1 MSESKMALALLCDGD
16 HWRELEFGISLPLL
30 LVFSHLTMQVELKEG
45 FILFS
50 GLSCAVQY
58 SHAQMDI
65 ERVIGLC
72 NQSI

>member
-1 MSESKMALALLCDGD
+1 MALASICDGD

-45 FILFS
+45 FIFFFP
-50 GLSCAVQY
+50 GLSYAIQY
-58 SHAQMDI
+58 SHAQMDT